1 MISRAI
7 PDDEIGRVFSVLA
20 LFSAASG
27 SLVEAG
33 FQKIYNVREAVKG
46 EKSVGLYTH
55 IYSGICFLDCFL
67 QSGDLSWQ
75 LPPGGGWA
83 SDHHHPSQYCAQK
96 TLKHTS
102 QLNKH
107 SLTLRLVRGSD
118 ISQYFL
124 ISSARSII
132 RSLQRAFL
140 ILLGFNRLNF

>member
-55 IYSGICFLDCFL
+55 IYSGIYFLDCFL

-75 LPPGGGWA
+75 LPPGGSWA
-83 SDHHHPSQYCAQK
+83 SDLHHPSQYCAQN
-96 TLKHTS
+96 T
-102 QLNKH
+102 
-107 SLTLRLVRGSD
+107 R
-118 ISQYFL
+118 QYHQQ
-124 ISSARSII
+124 II
-132 RSLQRAFL
+132 RECLKANPL
-140 ILLGFNRLNF
+140 TD